1 MPCWRSWKMSSLRNN
16 KSKESA
22 ETKKELMNTKIIKDT
37 SQFYLRDSLKLIK
50 ELQSAPSP
58 ARSRQ
63 IRKNLESIAEKMRF
77 EIRNIDKLLEE

>member
-1 MPCWRSWKMSSLRNN
+1 MSSLRNN